1 MFYFIAIIYIY
12 IYIFDFTSTDL
23 NKYIKGKFEFYIQY
37 QMKAYISPISNY
49 WPHTVKSIF
58 LIDDG
63 INIDLTPIKI
73 NLKSNGQILE

>member
-1 MFYFIAIIYIY
+1 
-12 IYIFDFTSTDL
+12 
-23 NKYIKGKFEFYIQY
+23 
-37 QMKAYISPISNY
+37 MKAYISPISNY